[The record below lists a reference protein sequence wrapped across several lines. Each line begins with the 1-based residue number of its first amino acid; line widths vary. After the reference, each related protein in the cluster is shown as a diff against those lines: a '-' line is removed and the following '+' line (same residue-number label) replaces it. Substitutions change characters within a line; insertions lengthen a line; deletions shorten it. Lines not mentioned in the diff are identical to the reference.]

1 MPHVQ
6 VVGPCRIR
14 DLSAPLSRIVES
26 YSSGVLKVQ
35 GACLDT
41 EATHLI
47 LEAIVVEG
55 YLRHSFFLLVRQE
68 TDGVLVRCHP
78 FCAPQKTDGVKR
90 LIALVARRCL
100 ALCPGS
106 RVGNTNLT
114 PYLS

>member
-6 VVGPCRIR
+6 ILGPCRVR
-14 DLSAPLSRIVES
+14 DLGDPLSRIVES

-35 GACLDT
+35 DACLDAA
-41 EATHLI
+41 ATHLI
-47 LEAIVVEG
+47 LEAVVVEG
-55 YLRHSFFLLVRQE
+55 YLRQSFFLLVRQE
-68 TDGVLVRCHP
+68 EDGVLVRCHP

-100 ALCPGS
+100 QACPGS

-114 PYLS
+114 PYLA